1 MKKII
6 AIVIW
11 LYFFIFILAANVS
24 AFNFVK
30 SDQPL
35 SINLKDD
42 YAYILQSH
50 IYMDLGKC
58 KGVLSAKKSTQ
69 NYFSLIAIE
78 SDNCSNWQMTKEV
91 LTRGE
96 DLSNP
101 KLFIDDDGSR
111 RLFFEKMDD
120 RDFYRIYSTVC
131 DENLNCSSNIRLE
144 INPDRNN
151 FSEKNGYTAPNVIKI
166 GTTYYLFY
174 GAWGVDGFKIR
185 LAYSNDLQ
193 NWQKCQN
200 NMIAYGYDAPFAYLK
215 NNDLYLFYHQINGQ
229 GIKLSKTSLPLSCNS
244 QFEDLGFLLT
254 RTESYDS
261 KHMISPS
268 VVNTPLGLKLFYS
281 GANSSW
287 VWSLNAALEKK
298 QILIIPGFMASWNKS
313 AILHNQTVSQS
324 DWKINPFVKE
334 YQGLIN
340 TLKNLGYEENNNL
353 FIFNYDWRK
362 SILEIVEDLNNFI
375 TNHQSLTTNHYFIVG
390 HSLGGLVGR
399 IYQQKYKDI
408 NLSKL
413 ITVGSPHK
421 GVVQVYKPLMYGK
434 IDRVNTFLWL
444 AEKIILFL
452 NKSTIESDKET
463 ISKKFPVLFDIL
475 PIFNFLKDENG
486 QEISY
491 DILEIKNNLLIDYN
505 LNFNEIFNL
514 FTAIYGEK
522 DNNTLAGYIVDKND
536 ILKIKNP
543 FFDLG
548 DYLVLKKSADQ
559 DEDSQKFV
567 FDHGEIIYKKE
578 AISKILQLLEIDLD
592 YSQIS
597 EGEKTKISKSLI
609 FLIRSPAKMSVKY
622 NEKEYQ
628 EDDGMIMITDA
639 ESGEYEINVQGIEKG
654 SYELIIGQISENND
668 LWEKIEGKITKDPP
682 QSQID
687 IYRINY
693 DNQNAVSIYPTPT
706 LILTSTP
713 TLILTLTPTPT
724 LTSTTTSI
732 LTSSSIENQ
741 TVKSSS
747 NQSSQLTSSSTS
759 LSGISS
765 QPNQSVLG
773 VSSVEKEVS
782 ISPTKKI
789 IKDEKVDKKTEIINL
804 KNYILTFIF
813 SLLIGISSYFFKK
826 KFFNK

>member
-1 MKKII
+1 MKKIFLI
-6 AIVIW
+6 VLWLYCLIVI
-11 LYFFIFILAANVS
+11 LARSVN
-24 AFNFVK
+24 AFEFTK
-30 SDQPL
+30 SSDNPL

-50 IYMDLGKC
+50 IYMDSGKC
-58 KGVLSAKKSTQ
+58 KGILAARKPSQ

-78 SDNCSNWQMTKEV
+78 SDNCLNWEMTKEV
-91 LTRGE
+91 LSTGE

-120 RDFYRIYSTVC
+120 RDFYRIYSTAC
-131 DENLNCSSNIRLE
+131 DENLNCSSDIRLE

-151 FSEKNGYTAPNVIKI
+151 LLEKNGYTGPNVIKI
-166 GTTYYLFY
+166 GSTYYLFY

-193 NWQKCQN
+193 NWQKCPN
-200 NMIAYGYDAPFAYLK
+200 NIIAYGYDAPFAYLS

-229 GIKLSKTSLPLSCNS
+229 GIKLSKTSVPLSCDS

-254 RTESYDS
+254 RTESYDN
-261 KHMISPS
+261 KHMISAS
-268 VVNTPLGLKLFYS
+268 IINSSSGLKLFYS
-281 GANSSW
+281 GANNSW

-298 QILIIPGFMASWNKS
+298 QIVIIPGFMASWNKE
-313 AILHNQTVSQS
+313 AILHNQIVSQS
-324 DWKINPFVKE
+324 DWKINPFIKE

-340 TLKNLGYEENNNL
+340 TLKNLGYEENKNL

-362 SILEIVEDLNNFI
+362 PVLEIVEDLKNFI
-375 TNHQSLTTNHYFIVG
+375 NNHQSLTANRYFIVG
-390 HSLGGLVGR
+390 HSLGGLIGR
-399 IYQQKYKDI
+399 IYQQKHQDI
-408 NLSKL
+408 NLIKL

-475 PIFNFLKDENG
+475 PIFNFLKDEND

-491 DILEIKNNLLIDYN
+491 DILEIKNNLLTDYN
-505 LNFNEIFNL
+505 LSFNEIFNL

-536 ILKIKNP
+536 ILKIKDS

-559 DEDSQKFV
+559 DEDSQKLV

-578 AISKILQLLEIDLD
+578 AISKILQLLGIDLD

-597 EGEKTKISKSLI
+597 EGEKTEISKSLI
-609 FLIRSPAKMSVKY
+609 FLIRSPVKIIVKHNDQEY
-622 NEKEYQ
+622 EENE
-628 EDDGMIMITDA
+628 GIVMITDA
-639 ESGEYEINVQGIEKG
+639 ESGEYEVNVQGIENG

-668 LWEKIEGKITKDPP
+668 LWEKIEGEITKDPP

-687 IYRINY
+687 VYRINY
-693 DNQNAVSIYPTPT
+693 DSQNAIAIYPTPT
-706 LILTSTP
+706 
-713 TLILTLTPTPT
+713 LTLTPTPT
-724 LTSTTTSI
+724 PTPTLTPTLTPAITSI
-732 LTSSSIENQ
+732 STSPLTENQ
-741 TVKSSS
+741 TVKLSS
-747 NQSSQLTSSSTS
+747 NQSSQSTSSPVAASFTS
-759 LSGISS
+759 S
-765 QPNQSVLG
+765 PNSNVLG
-773 VSSVEKEVS
+773 VSSVEEKIS
-782 ISPTKKI
+782 ISPTKKL
-789 IKDEKVDKKTEIINL
+789 IKKETVDKKIEIINL

-813 SLLIGISSYFFKK
+813 SSLLGISSYFLKK